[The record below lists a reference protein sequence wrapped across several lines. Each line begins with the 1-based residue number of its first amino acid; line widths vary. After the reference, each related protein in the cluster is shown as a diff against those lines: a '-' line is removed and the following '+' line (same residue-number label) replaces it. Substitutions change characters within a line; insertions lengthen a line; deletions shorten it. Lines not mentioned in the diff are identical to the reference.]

1 MAEARFIKSVAFG
14 GYDKADVIRRLEDLD
29 SQVFTLRRQLR
40 AANMQLEGI
49 RLGEDAD
56 ETQKKLLEETEARLK
71 EVQISNDT
79 LAVKLKAAEDEN
91 KRLSG
96 DIESLNARISEL
108 SDKLIEADT
117 KLAAL
122 TSDDE
127 AKALSAVF
135 IEAKKSSDMLIDMA
149 KQKAAEID
157 ENSKKAADKSIEYA
171 NGEALRI
178 INDAEKK
185 AAEIVAD
192 AMNDASAMEVSAE
205 NLRSLMLDD
214 VKAMTARINSIWDA
228 LIDFGESG
236 MAQLADAQM
245 LLTKTTKK
253 LTDGGTPRFRNPEQV
268 IPEYPADAPS
278 VLAAEDEEQKKK
290 RKSSLEKLQQMAAS
304 LTKSKPA
311 AAEAAPEKTE
321 EKPKQPAQQQS
332 APQQSAA
339 QQPAS
344 HQQSAKPAEQKK
356 PAQPQN
362 GAPQQKPQQPQQK
375 TAEHGKADAKG
386 GNPQQKGEQPK
397 KGKVDLAALAAQA
410 EALKKKK

>member
-14 GYDKADVIRRLEDLD
+14 GYDKADVIRRLE
-29 SQVFTLRRQLR
+29 SMNTQIFTLGQQLR
-40 AANMQLEGI
+40 AAKMQLEGI
-49 RLGEDAD
+49 RSGEEPE
-56 ETQKKLLEETEARLK
+56 ETQTRLLEETQNQLTEAK
-71 EVQISNDT
+71 VAGDT
-79 LAVKLKAAEDEN
+79 LETKLKAAEAEN
-91 KRLSG
+91 KRLS
-96 DIESLNARISEL
+96 DQIDSLNAKITEL
-108 SDKLIEADT
+108 TDKLIEADT

-122 TSDDE
+122 TADDE

-157 ENSKKAADKSIEYA
+157 DNSKKAADKSIEYA

-185 AAEIVAD
+185 AAEIIAD
-192 AMNDASAMEVSAE
+192 AMNDASAMEVSTD
-205 NLRSLMLDD
+205 NLRSIMLDD
-214 VKAMTARINSIWDA
+214 VKGMAARINSIWDA

-268 IPEYPADAPS
+268 EPDYPEDAPS
-278 VLAAEDEEQKKK
+278 ALAAEDDEQRQK
-290 RKSSLEKLQQMAAS
+290 RRSSLEKLQQMAAS

-311 AAEAAPEKTE
+311 AQEDPKPEEKT
-321 EKPKQPAQQQS
+321 QPAQKPEAQS
-332 APQQSAA
+332 SE
-339 QQPAS
+339 
-344 HQQSAKPAEQKK
+344 HKK
-356 PAQPQN
+356 PDQPKQDQ
-362 GAPQQKPQQPQQK
+362 AHQQPQQK
-375 TAEHGKADAKG
+375 SA
-386 GNPQQKGEQPK
+386 PQQQKPAGQPKNEQAQQPK